1 MDVEVLYKLKR
12 TPHVRGVN
20 LIIIIILG
28 VISMEHRCG
37 LQSSFEPLKCTDCI

>member
-20 LIIIIILG
+20 LIIIIIILG

-37 LQSSFEPLKCTDCI
+37 L